1 MLPTAVFLAC
11 KVEEEDGGGK
21 SNGMAWKIADSIEDG
36 TINRK
41 VLLDNEMR
49 LLLGLKCDLVVHHPS
64 KHVFNFVR
72 MIGKK
77 LRERKVAGF
86 QPKQEKNLFD
96 SCSRL
101 ITNLYATDAPLLYEP
116 PELAIAV
123 LRFVRDKHSTVK
135 RLTTSWTS
143 TSNSASATR
152 TRKILKPL
160 PIRF

>member
-1 MLPTAVFLAC
+1 MLKSNLDRTQYELAEARMQSEQQA
-11 KVEEEDGGGK
+11 VEEEDGGGK

-72 MIGKK
+72 MIGQK
-77 LRERKVAGF
+77 LRERKVIEF
-86 QPKQEKNLFD
+86 NSKQEKNLFD
-96 SCSRL
+96 SCAQMIRK
-101 ITNLYATDAPLLYEP
+101 LYVTDAPLLYEP

-123 LRFVRDKHSTVK
+123 LRICSRESC
-135 RLTTSWTS
+135 
-143 TSNSASATR
+143 ATEG
-152 TRKILKPL
+152 L
-160 PIRF
+160 

>member
-123 LRFVRDKHSTVK
+123 LRICARETQHSKEINNVVFVIISEW
-135 RLTTSWTS
+135 S
-143 TSNSASATR
+143 
-152 TRKILKPL
+152 
-160 PIRF
+160 